1 MNTDHGVA
9 EMRAQKAKLRV
20 TVHILLILQKDS
32 TTRNTARKGATL
44 KDAKVK
50 DIELKDIEQNR
61 QVKARNKLESYA
73 YGLKKKEEKMPNNA
87 INRKGKTTEEDIGTG
102 AML

>member
-1 MNTDHGVA
+1 
-9 EMRAQKAKLRV
+9 MRVQKAKLRV

-61 QVKARNKLESYA
+61 QVKTRNKLESYA

-102 AML
+102 ARL